1 MKLKHVFFSSLLL
14 SVGFTACT
22 NEDFTEANIPANAEN
37 AISLG
42 EGFVITGAKYTEN
55 PATKSLFEVVDGALM
70 PYWEE
75 DDVIGAAWYNYIK
88 EGSINADGL
97 VNESGCAKANT
108 NFAFASNTDFHY
120 LEQVGDKYKA
130 RFRANTNVMAGA
142 YVVYYPFDESVTTV
156 SNQIT
161 VKRGFPIDINLASG
175 HEFDAINENMFS
187 YGEAAFIPG
196 GRQTSY
202 FKTRQVPVVYRLKF
216 GASNLNIVGLGSSL
230 TIDKIIME
238 AENAAGKSV
247 LATAGNITPA
257 NDGEL
262 TADDYNNYI
271 AYVNGENKDGKLP
284 MATYKSD
291 EESVVGHYT
300 INVLGGDQT
309 AYQIH
314 KLDEATEGS
323 FIFSAL
329 PFTEPATK
337 ITFKIIL
344 DNGII
349 LSKLIDAERDA
360 AMLKVFNDANQSK
373 DAEKDAK
380 LVQENIFV
388 NTQTVDNTI
397 YTIEQFKAQWE
408 TALTSTEETTLTIAD
423 PILLENTTLEIPE
436 KSKANIIIASEDNAT
451 LTVKAIDLKGGKL
464 SFVNGD
470 VVVAGDIN
478 TNGDAELKITDG
490 ALTAK
495 NLNIGG
501 KATLVIAEM
510 ESLYAQASS
519 VITLTLPDEAE
530 KSGEITVNEGA
541 ELDLKGGALS
551 SIVNLG
557 GNLSV
562 SGDVENTGSF
572 EGAITTTGTGKF
584 MNKKGATATFTS
596 TTKAVISNEAGATV
610 NIDKN
615 ATLTLSNGSSN
626 AGTINVKEGKL
637 QLPATANF
645 TQEDDARIYV
655 EENGIV
661 AGATS
666 TTQITKGWVVLNHQD
681 ATVSKVSNNIAFSV
695 KEVADFKNVGSY
707 YAFVDAD
714 LEISENCQYLGN
726 TYINANQTFSNGAV
740 LSGNNHMYIN
750 GDVTFSGE
758 GTLKVDGNA
767 YLYIYGSLTIGKDIS
782 LNIAHMTKT
791 DFLKI
796 NAADPTKVQATLD

>member
-22 NEDFTEANIPANAEN
+22 NEDFTEANIPVNAEN

-55 PATKSLFEVVDGALM
+55 PATKSLFEVVNGELK

-75 DDVIGAAWYNYIK
+75 TDVIGAAWYNYIM
-88 EGSINADGL
+88 EGGINADGL
-97 VNESGCAKANT
+97 VDNNKCAPANSQY
-108 NFAFASNTDFHY
+108 NFASNTDFHY
-120 LEQVGDKYKA
+120 LEQVGDKYTA

-142 YVVYYPFDESVTTV
+142 YVVYYPFDENVTTV
-156 SNQIT
+156 SNEIT
-161 VKRGFPIDINLASG
+161 VKREFPIDINLASG
-175 HEFDAINENMFS
+175 HEFDAINKAMFS

-216 GASNLNIVGLGSSL
+216 GASNLNIVGLGNAL

-238 AENAAGKSV
+238 ATDGNGSV
-247 LATAGNITPA
+247 LATVGAITP
-257 NDGEL
+257 NKNL
-262 TADDYNNYI
+262 TAADYNSYI
-271 AYVNGENKDGKLP
+271 AYVNGDEDGKELP
-284 MATYKSD
+284 KASYASKNDAT
-291 EESVVGHYT
+291 VAGHYT

-329 PFTEPATK
+329 PFTKEATK
-337 ITFKIIL
+337 ITFKVIL
-344 DNGII
+344 DNGVI
-349 LSKLIDAERDA
+349 LSKEITDA
-360 AMLKVFNDANQSK
+360 ATLKVFNDANAF
-373 DAEKDAK
+373 DAEDAEK
-380 LVQENIFV
+380 LVQEDIFV
-388 NTQTVDNTI
+388 DTQTNDNTI
-397 YTIEQFKAQWE
+397 YTIEQFNEQWE
-408 TALTSTEETTLTIAD
+408 AALKATTPTTLTIAD
-423 PILLENTTLEIPE
+423 PIVLEKTTLEIPAM
-436 KSKANIIIASEDNAT
+436 SKANITIASEDNAT
-451 LTVKAIDLKGGKL
+451 LTVKAIDLKGGTL
-464 SFVNGD
+464 SFKNGD

-478 TNGDAELKITDG
+478 TNGDAELNITDG

-510 ESLYAQASS
+510 ESLYAQASA
-519 VITLTLPDEAE
+519 VIDLTLPADAE
-530 KSGEITVNEGA
+530 KSGEITVNKGGV
-541 ELDLKGGALS
+541 LNLKGGALS

-557 GNLSV
+557 GTLSV
-562 SGDVENTGSF
+562 DATVYNTGSF
-572 EGAITTTGTGKF
+572 EGAITGTGKF
-584 MNKKGATATFTS
+584 VNKKGATATFTS
-596 TTKAVISNEAGATV
+596 KTTAVISNEAGATV
-610 NIDKN
+610 NVDKN

-655 EENGIV
+655 EENGNV

-695 KEVADFKNVGSY
+695 KKVADFANVGSY

-714 LEISENCQYLGN
+714 LKISENATYGGN
-726 TYINANQTFSNGAV
+726 TFINANQTFSNGAV

-758 GTLKVDGNA
+758 GTLKVEGNA

-782 LNIAHMTKT
+782 LNIAHMTQT

-796 NAADPTKVQATLD
+796 NAADPTKVQAILDK

>member
-1 MKLKHVFFSSLLL
+1 M
-14 SVGFTACT
+14 
-22 NEDFTEANIPANAEN
+22 
-37 AISLG
+37 
-42 EGFVITGAKYTEN
+42 
-55 PATKSLFEVVDGALM
+55 
-70 PYWEE
+70 
-75 DDVIGAAWYNYIK
+75 
-88 EGSINADGL
+88 
-97 VNESGCAKANT
+97 
-108 NFAFASNTDFHY
+108 
-120 LEQVGDKYKA
+120 
-130 RFRANTNVMAGA
+130 
-142 YVVYYPFDESVTTV
+142 
-156 SNQIT
+156 
-161 VKRGFPIDINLASG
+161 
-175 HEFDAINENMFS
+175 
-187 YGEAAFIPG
+187 
-196 GRQTSY
+196 
-202 FKTRQVPVVYRLKF
+202 
-216 GASNLNIVGLGSSL
+216 
-230 TIDKIIME
+230 
-238 AENAAGKSV
+238 
-247 LATAGNITPA
+247 
-257 NDGEL
+257 
-262 TADDYNNYI
+262 
-271 AYVNGENKDGKLP
+271 
-284 MATYKSD
+284 
-291 EESVVGHYT
+291 
-300 INVLGGDQT
+300 
-309 AYQIH
+309 
-314 KLDEATEGS
+314 
-323 FIFSAL
+323 
-329 PFTEPATK
+329 
-337 ITFKIIL
+337 
-344 DNGII
+344 
-349 LSKLIDAERDA
+349 
-360 AMLKVFNDANQSK
+360 
-373 DAEKDAK
+373 
-380 LVQENIFV
+380 
-388 NTQTVDNTI
+388 
-397 YTIEQFKAQWE
+397 
-408 TALTSTEETTLTIAD
+408 TIAD
-423 PILLENTTLEIPE
+423 PIVLENSTLEIPAM
-436 KSKANIIIASEDNAT
+436 SKANITIASEDNAT
-451 LTVKAIDLKGGKL
+451 LTVKAIDLKGGTL
-464 SFVNGD
+464 SFKNGD

-478 TNGDAELKITDG
+478 TNGDAELNITDG

-510 ESLYAQASS
+510 ESLYAQASA
-519 VITLTLPDEAE
+519 VIDLTLPADAE
-530 KSGEITVNEGA
+530 KSGEITVNKGGV
-541 ELDLKGGALS
+541 LNLKGGALS

-557 GNLSV
+557 GTLSV
-562 SGDVENTGSF
+562 DATVYNTGSF
-572 EGAITTTGTGKF
+572 EGAITGTGKF
-584 MNKKGATATFTS
+584 VNKKGATATFTS

-740 LSGNNHMYIN
+740 LSGNNHNMYIN

>member
-55 PATKSLFEVVDGALM
+55 PATKSLFEVVNGELK

-75 DDVIGAAWYNYIK
+75 TDVIGAAWYNYIK

-97 VNESGCAKANT
+97 VENNGCDVANPS
-108 NFAFASNTDFHY
+108 FAFASNTDFHY
-120 LEQVGDKYKA
+120 LEQVGDKYTA

-142 YVVYYPFDESVTTV
+142 YVVYYPFDENVTTV
-156 SNQIT
+156 SNEIT
-161 VKRGFPIDINLASG
+161 VKREFPIDINLASG
-175 HEFDAINENMFS
+175 HEFDAINKNMFS

-216 GASNLNIVGLGSSL
+216 GASNLNIVGLGNAL

-238 AENAAGKSV
+238 AKNGNTSV
-247 LATAGNITPA
+247 LATAGAIKPA
-257 NDGEL
+257 NDGVL
-262 TADDYNNYI
+262 TAADYNSYI
-271 AYVNGENKDGKLP
+271 AYVNGDEDGEELP
-284 MATYKSD
+284 KAAYASKSD
-291 EESVVGHYT
+291 ATVGHYT
-300 INVLGGDQT
+300 INVLGGDQA

-329 PFTEPATK
+329 PFTNKATE
-337 ITFKIIL
+337 ITFKVIL
-344 DNGII
+344 DNGVI
-349 LSKLIDAERDA
+349 LSKTINDA
-360 AMLKVFNDANQSK
+360 ATLKIFNDANAF
-373 DAEKDAK
+373 DAEDAEK
-380 LVQENIFV
+380 LVQEDIFV
-388 NTQTVDNTI
+388 DTQTNDNTI
-397 YTIEQFKAQWE
+397 YTIEQFNEQWE
-408 TALTSTEETTLTIAD
+408 AALKATTPTTLTIAD
-423 PILLENTTLEIPE
+423 PIVPENTTLEIPAM
-436 KSKANIIIASEDNAT
+436 SKANITIASEDNAT
-451 LTVKAIDLKGGKL
+451 LTVKAIDLKGGTL
-464 SFVNGD
+464 SFKNGD

-478 TNGDAELKITDG
+478 TNGDAELNITDG

-510 ESLYAQASS
+510 ESLYAQASA
-519 VITLTLPDEAE
+519 VIDLTLPADAE
-530 KSGEITVNEGA
+530 KSGEITVNKGGV
-541 ELDLKGGALS
+541 LNLKGGALS

-557 GNLSV
+557 GTLSV
-562 SGDVENTGSF
+562 DATVYNTGSF
-572 EGAITTTGTGKF
+572 EGAITGTGKF
-584 MNKKGATATFTS
+584 VNKKGATATFTS
-596 TTKAVISNEAGATV
+596 KTTAVISNEAGATV
-610 NIDKN
+610 NVEDG
-615 ATLTLSNGSSN
+615 AVLTLSNSSSN

-695 KEVADFKNVGSY
+695 KKVADFANVGSY

-714 LEISENCQYLGN
+714 LKISEDATYSGN
-726 TYINANQTFSNGAV
+726 TFINANQTFSNGAV

-758 GTLKVDGNA
+758 GTLKVNGNA

>member
-55 PATKSLFEVVDGALM
+55 PATKSLFEVVNGELK

-75 DDVIGAAWYNYIK
+75 TDVIGAAWYNYIK

-97 VNESGCAKANT
+97 VENNGCDVANPS
-108 NFAFASNTDFHY
+108 FAFASNTDFHY
-120 LEQVGDKYKA
+120 LEQVGDKYTA

-142 YVVYYPFDESVTTV
+142 YVVYYPFDENVTTV
-156 SNQIT
+156 SNEIT
-161 VKRGFPIDINLASG
+161 VKREFPIDINLASG
-175 HEFDAINENMFS
+175 HEFDAINKNMFS

-216 GASNLNIVGLGSSL
+216 GASNLNIVGLGNAL

-238 AENAAGKSV
+238 AKNGNTSV
-247 LATAGNITPA
+247 LATAGAIKPA
-257 NDGEL
+257 NDGVL
-262 TADDYNNYI
+262 TAADYNSYI
-271 AYVNGENKDGKLP
+271 AYVNGDEDGEELP
-284 MATYKSD
+284 KAAYASKSD
-291 EESVVGHYT
+291 ATVGHYT

-329 PFTEPATK
+329 PFTKEARK
-337 ITFKIIL
+337 ITFKVIL
-344 DNGII
+344 DNGVI
-349 LSKLIDAERDA
+349 LSKEITDA
-360 AMLKVFNDANQSK
+360 ATLKVFNDANAF
-373 DAEKDAK
+373 DAEDAEK
-380 LVQENIFV
+380 LVQEDIFV
-388 NTQTVDNTI
+388 DTQTNDNTI
-397 YTIEQFKAQWE
+397 YTIEQFNEQWE
-408 TALTSTEETTLTIAD
+408 AALKATTPTTLTIAD
-423 PILLENTTLEIPE
+423 PIVLENSTLEIPAM
-436 KSKANIIIASEDNAT
+436 SKANITIASKDNAT
-451 LTVKAIDLKGGKL
+451 LTVKAIDLKGGTL
-464 SFVNGD
+464 SFENGD

-478 TNGDAELKITDG
+478 TNGDAELNIRGG

-510 ESLYAQASS
+510 ESLYAQASA
-519 VITLTLPDEAE
+519 VIDLTLPAPADAE
-530 KSGEITVNEGA
+530 KSGEITVNKGGV
-541 ELDLKGGALS
+541 LNLKGGALS

-557 GNLSV
+557 GTLSV
-562 SGDVENTGSF
+562 DATVYNTGSF
-572 EGAITTTGTGKF
+572 EGTITGTGKF
-584 MNKKGATATFTS
+584 VNKKGATATFTS
-596 TTKAVISNEAGATV
+596 KTTAVISNEAGATV
-610 NIDKN
+610 NVEDG
-615 ATLTLSNGSSN
+615 AVLTLSNSSSN

-666 TTQITKGWVVLNHQD
+666 ITQITKGWVVLNHQD
-681 ATVSKVSNNIAFSV
+681 AKVSKVSNNIAFSV
-695 KEVADFKNVGSY
+695 KKVADFANVGSY

-714 LEISENCQYLGN
+714 LKISEDATYSGN
-726 TYINANQTFSNGAV
+726 TFINANQTFSNGAV

-750 GDVTFSGE
+750 GDVTFSGK
-758 GTLKVDGNA
+758 GTLKVNGNA

>member
-55 PATKSLFEVVDGALM
+55 PATKSLFEVVNGELK

-75 DDVIGAAWYNYIK
+75 TDVIGAAWYNYIK

-97 VNESGCAKANT
+97 VENNGCDVANPS
-108 NFAFASNTDFHY
+108 FAFASNTDFHY
-120 LEQVGDKYKA
+120 LEQVGDKYTA

-142 YVVYYPFDESVTTV
+142 YVVYYPFDENVTTV
-156 SNQIT
+156 SNEIT
-161 VKRGFPIDINLASG
+161 VKREFPIDINLASG
-175 HEFDAINENMFS
+175 HEFDAINKNMFS

-216 GASNLNIVGLGSSL
+216 GASNLNIVGLGNAL

-238 AENAAGKSV
+238 AKNGNTSV
-247 LATAGNITPA
+247 LATAGAIKPA
-257 NDGEL
+257 NDGVL
-262 TADDYNNYI
+262 TAADYNSYI
-271 AYVNGENKDGKLP
+271 AYVNGDEDGEELP
-284 MATYKSD
+284 KAAYASKSD
-291 EESVVGHYT
+291 ATVGHYT
-300 INVLGGDQT
+300 INVLGGDQA

-329 PFTEPATK
+329 PFTNKATE
-337 ITFKIIL
+337 ITFKVIL
-344 DNGII
+344 DNGVI
-349 LSKLIDAERDA
+349 LSKTINDA
-360 AMLKVFNDANQSK
+360 ATLKIFNDANAF
-373 DAEKDAK
+373 DAEDAEK
-380 LVQENIFV
+380 LVQEDIFV
-388 NTQTVDNTI
+388 DTQTNDNTI
-397 YTIEQFKAQWE
+397 YTIEQFNEQWE
-408 TALTSTEETTLTIAD
+408 AALKATTPTTLTIAD
-423 PILLENTTLEIPE
+423 PIVPENTTLEIPAM
-436 KSKANIIIASEDNAT
+436 SKANITIASEDNAT
-451 LTVKAIDLKGGKL
+451 LTVKAIDLKGGTL
-464 SFVNGD
+464 SFKNGD

-478 TNGDAELKITDG
+478 TNGDAELNITDG

-510 ESLYAQASS
+510 ESLYAQASA
-519 VITLTLPDEAE
+519 VIDLTLPADAE
-530 KSGEITVNEGA
+530 KSGEITVNKGGV
-541 ELDLKGGALS
+541 LNLKGGALS

-557 GNLSV
+557 GTLSV
-562 SGDVENTGSF
+562 DATVYNTGSF
-572 EGAITTTGTGKF
+572 EGAITGTGKF
-584 MNKKGATATFTS
+584 VNKKGATATFTS
-596 TTKAVISNEAGATV
+596 KTTAVISNEAGATV
-610 NIDKN
+610 NVEDG
-615 ATLTLSNGSSN
+615 AVLTLSNSSSN

-695 KEVADFKNVGSY
+695 KKVADFANVGSSY

-714 LEISENCQYLGN
+714 LKISEDATYSGN
-726 TYINANQTFSNGAV
+726 TFINANQTFSNGAV

-758 GTLKVDGNA
+758 GTLKVNGNA

-782 LNIAHMTKT
+782 LNIAHMTQT